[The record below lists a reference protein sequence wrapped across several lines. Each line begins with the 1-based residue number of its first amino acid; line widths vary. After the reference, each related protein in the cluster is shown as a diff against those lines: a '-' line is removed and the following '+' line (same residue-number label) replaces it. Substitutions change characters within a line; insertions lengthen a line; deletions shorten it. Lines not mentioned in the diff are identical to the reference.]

1 MKNRINNAIEVICKD
16 IEQKETMHW
25 KEASEERLLFE
36 LILAILGSQNRY
48 EVALRFSEEIRDYK
62 LLENNHSMKIELL
75 TEKIQT
81 ILSMALEIEGTSIKY
96 RFPNS
101 KAKFIAH
108 NLLYLQLYGG
118 LKSLLSQTE
127 DIAQLRAFFVKEI
140 KGIGPKQSSH
150 FLRNVGYSNEVAV
163 LDIHILRYMQIQG
176 IIEETYIKAI
186 GTLKEYE
193 KLESLLIDFL
203 RYMKYP
209 IGLIDQA
216 IWIVMRVYQRDYAK
230 WQ

>member
-1 MKNRINNAIEVICKD
+1 MKNRINSAIEVICKD

-25 KEASEERLLFE
+25 QDATEERLLFE
-36 LILAILGSQNRY
+36 LVLAILGSQNRY
-48 EVALRFSEEIRDYK
+48 EVALGFTEEIKKQK
-62 LLENNHSMKIELL
+62 LLIANLSISIEEL

-81 ILSMALEIEGTSIKY
+81 ILSSALEIEGNLIKY
-96 RFPNS
+96 RFPNVKS
-101 KAKFIAH
+101 KYIAY
-108 NLLYLQLYGG
+108 NLIYLQELGG
-118 LKSLLSQTE
+118 LKALLAQTNE
-127 DIAQLRAFFVKEI
+127 IAKLRAFFVKEI

-163 LDIHILRYMQIQG
+163 LDVHILRYMHIQG
-176 IIEETYIKAI
+176 IIEETYTKAI
-186 GTLKEYE
+186 GTLKQYE

-203 RYMKYP
+203 KYMKYP
-209 IGLIDQA
+209 IGFVDQA

>member
-16 IEQKETMHW
+16 IEQKETMNW

-48 EVALRFSEEIRDYK
+48 EVALRFSEEIREYK
-62 LLENNHSMKIELL
+62 LLVNNNTMSIDML
-75 TEKIQT
+75 TEQIQA
-81 ILSMALEIEGTSIKY
+81 ILSTALEIEEVSIKY
-96 RFPNS
+96 RFPNT
-101 KAKFIAH
+101 KAKFIAY
-108 NLLYLQLYGG
+108 NLLYLQSYGG
-118 LKSLLSQTE
+118 LKHLLSQTD
-127 DIAQLRAFFVKEI
+127 DIAKIRAFFVKEI

-163 LDIHILRYMQIQG
+163 LDVHILRYMHIQG
-176 IIEETYIKAI
+176 IIEETYTKAI
-186 GTLKEYE
+186 GTLKQYE

-203 RYMKYP
+203 KYMKYP
-209 IGLIDQA
+209 IGFVDQA

>member
-1 MKNRINNAIEVICKD
+1 MKNRINNAVEVICKD
-16 IEQKETMHW
+16 IEKKETMSW

-36 LILAILGSQNRY
+36 LVLAILGSQNRY

-62 LLENNHSMKIELL
+62 LLSNNQPMKIDML
-75 TEKIQT
+75 TKKIQT
-81 ILSMALEIEGTSIKY
+81 ILSTALEIEDVSIKY
-96 RFPNS
+96 RFPNA
-101 KAKFIAH
+101 KAKFIAY
-108 NLLYLQLYGG
+108 NLLYLQSSGG
-118 LKSLLSQTE
+118 LKNLLSQTD
-127 DIAQLRAFFVKEI
+127 DIAKMRAFFVKEI

-163 LDIHILRYMQIQG
+163 LDVHILRYMEIQG
-176 IIEETYIKAI
+176 IIGDAYNKAI
-186 GTLKEYE
+186 GTLKQYE

-203 RYMKYP
+203 RHMKYP
-209 IGLIDQA
+209 IGFIDQA